1 MIEKYLNQEAEIT
14 IAFSR
19 GSSGGSIPNF
29 ITGKVIN
36 VNDEYVE
43 IELNP
48 SNKANSTW
56 LRKTS
61 GKMIVRKEYII
72 SIVLL

>member
-1 MIEKYLNQEAEIT
+1 MIKNYLNKEAKINV
-14 IAFSR
+14 AFSSW
-19 GSSGGSIPNF
+19 GSGGSCPVT

-43 IELNP
+43 IEFNP
-48 SNKANSTW
+48 SNKENLIP

>member
-1 MIEKYLNQEAEIT
+1 MIEKYLDQEAQIN
-14 IAFSR
+14 IAFSNW
-19 GSSGGSIPNF
+19 GSGGSVPVT

-43 IELNP
+43 IKFNP
-48 SNKANSTW
+48 SNKANLIP